1 MKARRYTWGNSFC
14 GMIVP
19 MMEAIDIIMRVK
31 MVNLREIKKDHSEL
45 VNDFFKIVPFFVGVN
60 DHLSFPGD

>member
-1 MKARRYTWGNSFC
+1 
-14 GMIVP
+14 MIVP

-45 VNDFFKIVPFFVGVN
+45 VIDFFKIVPFFVGVK
-60 DHLSFPGD
+60 DHLSVPVY